1 MAKKSRMRVMSI
13 QPGSIL
19 IVDDHEMNRDL
30 LSRYLKRDGHTVS
43 VAENGRQALAMLLMR
58 KFDLVLLDIMMPE
71 MTGFEVLARLRAD
84 DDLKHIP
91 VVVISALED
100 TESAARSID
109 LGAEDYLTKPINPVL
124 LKARVAAS
132 LDKKRLRDD
141 EHDALHRIS
150 EEMKRADELLEMII
164 PLGVA
169 LSAEKDFDRLLEMIL
184 LDAKSIAN
192 ADGGTLYL
200 RTPDDRLR
208 FEIMRND
215 TLGVSMG
222 GTTGRKIPF
231 ASLNLYDPV
240 TREPNAHNVATN
252 AAVTGASVNVT
263 DAYETEGFDFSGT
276 RAFDKSNGY
285 RSKSFLTIPLKNIAG
300 HVIGVLQLINAK
312 EKESGNVIPFDK
324 TLQKMIES
332 LSALATVALEA
343 YIREQT
349 LKQQIQELKIVIDQA
364 KKQSQVEEITE
375 SEYFQSLR
383 EKVATLRRR

>member
-1 MAKKSRMRVMSI
+1 MSVMAN
-13 QPGSIL
+13 QPGVIL
-19 IVDDHEMNRDL
+19 VVDDHEMNRDL
-30 LSRYLKRDGHTVS
+30 LSRYLRREGHTVIT
-43 VAENGRQALAMLLMR
+43 AENGRQGLALLLMR
-58 KFDLVLLDIMMPE
+58 KFELVLLDLMMPE
-71 MTGFEVLARLRAD
+71 MTGFEVLTRMRTDEHLRNV
-84 DDLKHIP
+84 P

-100 TESAARSID
+100 IESAARSIE
-109 LGAEDYLTKPINPVL
+109 LGAEDYLTKPINPIL
-124 LKARVAAS
+124 LRARVSAS
-132 LDKKRLRDD
+132 LEKKRLRDR
-141 EHDALHRIS
+141 EHDTLQRITD
-150 EEMKRADELLEMII
+150 EKKRADELLELII

-184 LDAKSIAN
+184 LDAKMICN

-200 RTPDDRLR
+200 RTGDNRLR

-215 TLGVSMG
+215 TLSIAMG

-231 ASLNLYDPV
+231 TALTLYDPESN
-240 TREPNAHNVATN
+240 EPNHNNVATH
-252 AAVTGASVNVT
+252 AAVTGTSVNIV

-276 RAFDKSNGY
+276 RAFDKTNGY
-285 RSKSFLTIPLKNIAG
+285 RSKSFLTIPLKNHSE

-312 EKESGNVIPFDK
+312 HKESGEVIPFDQ

-349 LKQQIQELKIVIDQA
+349 LKQQIQELKIVIDES
-364 KKQSQVEEITE
+364 KKQSQVAEITE
-375 SEYFQSLR
+375 SEYFQALR